1 MELPRTRE
9 EFEMRSAILQLCL
22 ELKSYLVIAKTLKK
36 RKENNE
42 NTL

>member
-1 MELPRTRE
+1 MELPRLRD

-22 ELKSYLVIAKTLKK
+22 KLKAYLSIAKTLKK
-36 RKENNE
+36 PKDVNE